1 MKNTPDGM
9 TPALA
14 PSRMDRLLVEL
25 LRTRRTLA
33 LGTID
38 EAGAPAVSMAPWAL
52 DPAGPDLIILIS
64 ALAAHTRQLMLHPH
78 ASVLVCAGEEAAD
91 SVHALPRATLQVEAL
106 HPKSGSDDARAALA
120 TYIARHPAGEMLASL
135 PDFSVVRL
143 RVQAARQIAGFG
155 AARDVSA
162 ARLRELLRESDN
174 STT

>member
-1 MKNTPDGM
+1 MSNTPDGM

-106 HPKSGSDDARAALA
+106 HPKSGSDDARAALKAMAA
-120 TYIARHPAGEMLASL
+120 TRNVPNQILRFHVDIRRFLLLGWTYWKNGWAVVIDRAIATM
-135 PDFSVVRL
+135 
-143 RVQAARQIAGFG
+143 I
-155 AARDVSA
+155 
-162 ARLRELLRESDN
+162 
-174 STT
+174 

>member
-1 MKNTPDGM
+1 MPYQS
-9 TPALA
+9 L
-14 PSRMDRLLVEL
+14 RMDRLLVEL

-120 TYIARHPAGEMLASL
+120 IYIARHPAGEMLASL

>member
-1 MKNTPDGM
+1 
-9 TPALA
+9 
-14 PSRMDRLLVEL
+14 MDRLLVEL

-38 EAGAPAVSMAPWAL
+38 EAGGPAVSMAPWAL

-120 TYIARHPAGEMLASL
+120 IYIARHPAGEMLASL

>member
-91 SVHALPRATLQVEAL
+91 SVHALPRATLQV
-106 HPKSGSDDARAALA
+106 
-120 TYIARHPAGEMLASL
+120 
-135 PDFSVVRL
+135 
-143 RVQAARQIAGFG
+143 
-155 AARDVSA
+155 
-162 ARLRELLRESDN
+162 
-174 STT
+174 

>member
-1 MKNTPDGM
+1 MSNTPDGM

-120 TYIARHPAGEMLASL
+120 IARHPAGEMLASL

-155 AARDVSA
+155 AVRDVSA